1 MAACIDEYGNRFR
14 VGPICKV
21 LSEAP
26 DCGSPTP
33 RGYRMFRPGP
43 VSRMRA
49 RHEAPA
55 RDVMDIHAGGFS
67 AVYGYR
73 KVRHGLVGKGR
84 DPGEAGRDQVMDIMR
99 GPGMQGARRG
109 KTPVATRPAKGAG
122 GRPDLVDRRFE
133 AEAPDRLHVAGIAYV
148 RMANGRFAYT
158 AFVTGVFARRIVG
171 RACAASM
178 NTEEP
183 PLQAL
188 EQAIAWAASH
198 GGTDGLARHGDHG
211 VRYTGTV
218 YAAGVM
224 EYGMLPSTGTVGDS
238 YDDAMAESAD
248 GAYRTELV
256 WRRKPFRDLGD
267 SESATF
273 RWVSWRGPEASAPV
287 LGPQDTGT
295 DRNRVLHEP
304 NGARRPTIRA
314 EQKKQAISPAARQT
328 ATLPR
333 YGQNNDG
340 RADLA
345 GGQHAHRQSAL
356 MSPHRRHQDCG
367 SRISVVEAPSSELR
381 LR

>member
-67 AVYGYR
+67 AVYGCR
-73 KVRHGLVGKGR
+73 EVRHGLVGKGR

-99 GPGMQGARRG
+99 GPGMRGARRG

-148 RMANGRFAYT
+148 RMADGRFAYT
-158 AFVTGVFARRIVG
+158 ASVTGVFARRIVG
-171 RACAASM
+171 RACAATM

-183 PLQAL
+183 PPAGVG
-188 EQAIAWAASH
+188 AGDRVGRVAWRDRRSRPPRRSWRAVH
-198 GGTDGLARHGDHG
+198 RHGVLHA
-211 VRYTGTV
+211 R
-218 YAAGVM
+218 VM

-256 WRRKPFRDLGD
+256 WRRKPFRDPKDLGPV
-267 SESATF
+267 TF
-273 RWVSWRGPEASAPV
+273 RWVSWRNSKRLHRSLGYGTPEAV
-287 LGPQDTGT
+287 ETEYHT
-295 DRNRVLHEP
+295 N
-304 NGARRPTIRA
+304 
-314 EQKKQAISPAARQT
+314 QAAQAAS
-328 ATLPR
+328 L
-333 YGQNNDG
+333 
-340 RADLA
+340 
-345 GGQHAHRQSAL
+345 
-356 MSPHRRHQDCG
+356 
-367 SRISVVEAPSSELR
+367 
-381 LR
+381 